1 VKYLTLLAVLLMS
14 VALAGS
20 GYALKERFQ
29 QGKQTRVA
37 ICQSENAVRKVIY
50 DEHTQRVRNL
60 RAYLRK
66 HPNGAPAIGVTRR
79 DVLDSITEERR
90 IISSVAPRTCE

>member
-1 VKYLTLLAVLLMS
+1 MRYLAFLALLLMS
-14 VALAGS
+14 AALVAS
-20 GYALKERFQ
+20 GFALKERFQ
-29 QGKQTRVA
+29 QGKQTRIA

-50 DEHTQRVRNL
+50 DEHVQKIHNL
-60 RAYLRK
+60 RVYLRK

-90 IISSVAPRTCE
+90 IVSSVAPRTCE

>member
-1 VKYLTLLAVLLMS
+1 MRYLVLVFLI
-14 VALAGS
+14 VGCGAIAIS

-29 QGKQTRVA
+29 QGKQTRIA

-50 DEHTQRVRNL
+50 DEHVQKIHNL
-60 RAYLRK
+60 RVYLRK